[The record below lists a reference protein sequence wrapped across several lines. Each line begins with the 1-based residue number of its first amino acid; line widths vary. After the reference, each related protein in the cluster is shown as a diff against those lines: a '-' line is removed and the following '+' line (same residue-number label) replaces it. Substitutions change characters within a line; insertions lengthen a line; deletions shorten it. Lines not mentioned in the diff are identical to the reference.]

1 MMDKERKNDLDIN
14 NKCNNKKSI
23 ISRYTVLSVFFICV
37 TIAALVFQNSNI
49 LAWYIL
55 VPIMEVINKMSFNS
69 HVNEYNNGINLD
81 YRRYRTQ
88 DSDKYRG

>member
-1 MMDKERKNDLDIN
+1 MMDRERKSDTDIN
-14 NKCNNKKSI
+14 NIGNNKKSL

-37 TIAALVFQNSNI
+37 TIAALVFNNSNI
-49 LAWYIL
+49 LCWYVL
-55 VPIMEVINKMSFNS
+55 VPILEIINKMSFNN